1 MGSPR
6 GSSGLVIMSWFMIIS
21 DFLAMPLEWKS
32 GILVSFILCG
42 VILYFILKV
51 LSMGEK
57 YQFELVF
64 MDAGVN
70 KHIFTRK
77 NELNFEHKNNSKTY
91 QIKSDR
97 LYRVKPGI
105 MGRLIYKLKG
115 INQGFIVIFQKGKE
129 SPVAPV
135 DVKITS
141 NVLGEVRDSRA
152 LSKAF
157 KAEFSVPMDLKKILI
172 IMALVVIAVLAFLV
186 MTGQVVI

>member
-1 MGSPR
+1 MMG
-6 GSSGLVIMSWFMIIS
+6 WFMVLS
-21 DFLAMPLEWKS
+21 DLMALSLEWKI
-32 GILVSFILCG
+32 GILVTFSLCG
-42 VILYFILKV
+42 IMLYFLFKIA
-51 LSMGEK
+51 SRGDQ

-77 NELNFEHKNNSKTY
+77 NELNFGYENDSETY

-97 LYRVKPGI
+97 LYRVKPGLI
-105 MGRLIYKLKG
+105 GRLIYKLKG
-115 INQGFIVIFQKGKE
+115 INQGFIVIFQKEKKV
-129 SPVAPV
+129 PVAPV

-172 IMALVVIAVLAFLV
+172 IMGCAVIGVLVFLV

>member
-1 MGSPR
+1 M
-6 GSSGLVIMSWFMIIS
+6 VKINWFMVLSDLMAMSLENKIVIIGTV
-21 DFLAMPLEWKS
+21 FACM
-32 GILVSFILCG
+32 I
-42 VILYFILKV
+42 ILYFLLKIM
-51 LSMGEK
+51 SRGAQ

-64 MDAGVN
+64 MEAGVN

-77 NELNFEHKNNSKTY
+77 NELSFEYKNNSKKY

-105 MGRLIYKLKG
+105 TRRLIYKLKG
-115 INQGFIVIFQKGKE
+115 IKQGFIVIFQKGKE
-129 SPVAPV
+129 SPVIPV

-157 KAEFSVPMDLKKILI
+157 KSEFSVPMDLKKILI
-172 IMALVVIAVLAFLV
+172 IMAFVVIAVIAFLV

>member
-1 MGSPR
+1 MG
-6 GSSGLVIMSWFMIIS
+6 WFMVLSDLMSMSIENKIGIS
-21 DFLAMPLEWKS
+21 VTVFFGL
-32 GILVSFILCG
+32 ILVYL
-42 VILYFILKV
+42 LLKV
-51 LSMGEK
+51 TSRGDQ

-64 MDAGVN
+64 MEAGVN

-77 NELNFEHKNNSKTY
+77 NDLNFEYENDSDTY

-105 MGRLIYKLKG
+105 LGRLIYKLKG
-115 INQGFIVIFQKGKE
+115 INQGFIVIFQKEKKA
-129 SPVAPV
+129 PVAPV

-157 KAEFSVPMDLKKILI
+157 KAEFSVPMDLKKLLI
-172 IMALVVIAVLAFLV
+172 IMAFVVVGVLVFLV
-186 MTGQVVI
+186 MTGQVVIG

>member
-1 MGSPR
+1 
-6 GSSGLVIMSWFMIIS
+6 MSWFMFLS
-21 DFLAMPLEWKS
+21 DLMSLTLEWKIA
-32 GILVSFILCG
+32 ILVTFSLCG
-42 VILYFILKV
+42 IILYFLLKIV
-51 LSMGEK
+51 SQGDQ

-77 NELNFEHKNNSKTY
+77 NDLSFEYENNSKTY

-105 MGRLIYKLKG
+105 MRRLIYKLKG

-129 SPVAPV
+129 SPVVPV

-157 KAEFSVPMDLKKILI
+157 KSEFSVPMDLKKILI
-172 IMALVVIAVLAFLV
+172 IMAFVVIAVIAFLV